1 MPTPPT
7 LHHRLALLCGSA
19 LAALGTLLA
28 AAPAQA
34 ADHVVIMAIGTYPSA
49 PLAGVAHDSRSAL
62 QIAEKLGYDT
72 SSPTILKN
80 EQLSASAMREALRQ
94 LAERV
99 KVNDRL
105 FFYYSGHG
113 TSSLSGNQCVS
124 SLVSHDEQ
132 LISTAELK
140 THFDRM
146 KGKVQEALIIM
157 DACFSGGHSVL
168 ARSNPGHLRAKAWHP
183 KADEVCDQPTNVAK
197 AWQIPANTA
206 RGLGPVPENNFT
218 FIAAASERQI
228 ALDDPGRGGLA
239 TTSLLQCTSDGLP
252 STGLATARQLAACAQ
267 LHINASV
274 PDLNARHGTR
284 WTPHTL
290 EVAGNQDRPLPTIK
304 TTQPPMPAASAQP
317 PQAAITY
324 RTAHDK
330 PAKQVSAALR
340 QIATSGTNGNWA
352 FQVSPTASTIRLN
365 EPIQRRVVRFPYT
378 SSQPGYGYVLYV
390 GTDGKDM
397 KQLFPEP
404 GENNFLPA
412 QGEFPPLSIDP
423 PAGDNTYLFLISQM
437 PQDFSHIF
445 EPPTQGR
452 GHESDVEI
460 SAQAVAVQ
468 CALAP
473 QRNSG
478 RIQTGSPCKDE
489 RNSGRL
495 QAVPVADGLQG
506 YAAQMVVVSGR

>member
-1 MPTPPT
+1 MLPVERYRP
-7 LHHRLALLCGSA
+7 LFFALFCGLSA
-19 LAALGTLLA
+19 WLA

-34 ADHVVIMAIGTYPSA
+34 ADHVVIMTIGTDPSA
-49 PLAGVAHDSRSAL
+49 PLAGVAHDSRTAL
-62 QIAEKLGYDT
+62 QMAEKLGYDT

-80 EQLSASAMREALRQ
+80 EQLKASAMREALSQ

-124 SLVSHDEQ
+124 SLVSQDEQ
-132 LISTAELK
+132 FIPTAELK
-140 THFDRM
+140 THFDQM

-157 DACFSGGHSVL
+157 DACFSGGHREL
-168 ARSNPGHLRAKAWHP
+168 ARSSPGQLSARADGSGLAPKAWQP
-183 KADEVCDQPTNVAK
+183 KAGEVCDQPTNVAK
-197 AWQIPANTA
+197 AWQIPTHTA
-206 RGLGPVPENNFT
+206 RGLSRVPENNFT

-239 TTSLLQCTSDGLP
+239 TTSLLQCANDGVP
-252 STGLATARQLAACAQ
+252 STGLATVRQLATCAQ
-267 LHINASV
+267 QRINASV

-284 WTPHTL
+284 WMAHTL

-304 TTQPPMPAASAQP
+304 TTLSSTQTPPAQP
-317 PQAAITY
+317 SQGSTQGGRAE
-324 RTAHDK
+324 
-330 PAKQVSAALR
+330 QVSAALH
-340 QIATSGTNGNWA
+340 QIATSGTHGTWA

-365 EPIQRRVVRFPYT
+365 EPLQRRVVRFPYT
-378 SSQPGYGYVLYV
+378 SSQSGYGYVLYV

-437 PQDFSHIF
+437 PQDFSHVF
-445 EPPTQGR
+445 QAP
-452 GHESDVEI
+452 GHASSQASGGEV
-460 SAQAVAVQ
+460 SAQATAVQ
-468 CALAP
+468 CELTK
-473 QRNSG
+473 RNSG
-478 RIQTGSPCKDE
+478 RVKVGNPCDE
-489 RNSGRL
+489 KRNSGRVKPGQVSGVL
-495 QAVPVADGLQG
+495 EG
-506 YAAQMVVVSGR
+506 YAAQMVVVSGK